1 MSSDLNSTAIN
12 SSTNIVEINLEN
24 AQQYLIDESFI
35 RPVLVDFWAE
45 WCAPCKSLIPI
56 LEKLAKEYAGAF
68 LLAKVNADEM
78 NMISSQFGV
87 QSLPTV
93 MLMKDGQPIDGFA
106 GALPELQVRELL
118 AKYLPKPWEK
128 FVNDAQAFI
137 MAGDFN
143 AALPLLRQAYD
154 DSKHEAAIACLLAQC
169 HLELNRID
177 NAEAIL
183 ATIKIADQ
191 DAHYTQLL
199 AQVELQKQAAKS
211 PELVALEVAHANEP
225 DNLQF
230 AYQLAIQ
237 YHAEDAYRPALEL
250 LIGILRKDRNFAEG
264 AAKKTFMDILAAL
277 GKGDAL
283 AIEFQRKLF
292 TLLY

>member
-1 MSSDLNSTAIN
+1 M
-12 SSTNIVEINLEN
+12 NIVEINLEN
-24 AQQYLIDESFI
+24 AKQYLIEESFI
-35 RPVLVDFWAE
+35 RPVLIDFWAE
-45 WCAPCKSLIPI
+45 WCAPCKSLMPI
-56 LEKLAKEYAGAF
+56 LEKLANEYTGAF

-87 QSLPTV
+87 RSLPTV
-93 MLMKDGQPIDGFA
+93 ILMKDGQPIDGFA
-106 GALPELQVRELL
+106 GALPEKEVRELL
-118 AKYLPKPWEK
+118 EKYLPKPWEK
-128 FVNDAQAFI
+128 FVTDAQAFI

-143 AALPLLRQAYD
+143 SALPLLRQAYD
-154 DSKHEAAIACLLAQC
+154 ESKHDAAIACLLAQC

-183 ATIKIADQ
+183 ATIKMADQ
-191 DAHYTQLL
+191 DAHYEQLL
-199 AQVELQKQAAKS
+199 AQVELKKQAAKT
-211 PELVALEVAHANEP
+211 PELVALEAAHTREP
-225 DNLQF
+225 DNLQV

-250 LIGILRKDRNFAEG
+250 LMGILRKERNFAEG
-264 AAKKTFMDILAAL
+264 AAKKTFMDILTAL

>member
-1 MSSDLNSTAIN
+1 M
-12 SSTNIVEINLEN
+12 NIVDINLEN
-24 AQQYLIDESFI
+24 AQQYLIEESFN
-35 RPVLVDFWAE
+35 RPVLIDFWAD
-45 WCAPCKSLIPI
+45 WCAPCKSLMPI

-78 NMISSQFGV
+78 GMISSQFGV
-87 QSLPTV
+87 RSLPAA

-106 GALPELQVRELL
+106 GALPEKEVRTLL
-118 AKYLPKPWEK
+118 EKYLPKPWEK
-128 FVNDAQAFI
+128 LVNEAQAFI
-137 MAGDFN
+137 MGGDFN
-143 AALPLLRQAYD
+143 SAIPLLRQAYEESKQ
-154 DSKHEAAIACLLAQC
+154 DSAIACLLAQC

-183 ATIKIADQ
+183 ANIKMADQ
-191 DAHYTQLL
+191 DAHYEQLK
-199 AQVELQKQAAKS
+199 AQIELKKQAAKT
-211 PELVALEVAHANEP
+211 PELVALEAAHANDP
-225 DNLQF
+225 DNVQI
-230 AYQLAIQ
+230 AYELAIQ
-237 YHAEDAYRPALEL
+237 YHAEAAHRPSLEQ

-277 GKGDAL
+277 GKGDPL